1 MSYTKYLVKDL
12 GVVITGKTP
21 STKDPENFSNEIM
34 FITPSDL
41 KQGYILNTSER
52 YISQKGFSSILSNTI
67 DGWSVLVGCIG
78 SDLGNIALSN
88 RKCATNQ
95 QINSITKIK
104 PNFNP
109 LYIYYW
115 FKQKKEFL
123 MNIAGSTTTPIIN
136 KTSFENI
143 EISLP
148 DITEQNAVAKVLSCI
163 DDKIALNNKINAE
176 LEQMAKTLYEYWFVQ
191 FDFPDEKGRP
201 YKSANG
207 KMVYNEVLKREI
219 PLGWEVK
226 PLKRLIKH
234 INTGLNPRDNFTLG
248 NGNIKYITVKNITEN
263 NLLDFKN
270 CDGIDEV
277 ARDKVH
283 NRSDIKVGDILFA
296 SITPLGRCYL
306 IENEPNDWDIN
317 ESVFSIRPDIT
328 QISSEYLLM
337 CLTSEYFIK
346 KASNSSTGSIF
357 TGIRIK
363 SLEDMPTIVP
373 PQNII
378 KQFTAQLKL
387 LLKKKNICFKENIN
401 LEEIRD
407 FLLPLLMNGQVTV
420 SSEH

>member
-1 MSYTKYLVKDL
+1 MHKVILNDVIDIISGGTPKTDIEKYWNGEIGWLS
-12 GVVITGKTP
+12 VVDFNNDNRYVYSSEKSITPEGMNNS
-21 STKDPENFSNEIM
+21 STKLLNIGDVIISARGTVGALAQIGKPMCFNQSCFG
-34 FITPSDL
+34 L
-41 KQGYILNTSER
+41 RGKQGIITNDYLYYALKNYISNMRKRTQGSVFETINLLSFKLMDITIHDKVEEQSKISYILGLLDN
-52 YISQKGFSSILSNTI
+52 
-67 DGWSVLVGCIG
+67 
-78 SDLGNIALSN
+78 
-88 RKCATNQ
+88 
-95 QINSITKIK
+95 KI
-104 PNFNP
+104 
-109 LYIYYW
+109 
-115 FKQKKEFL
+115 E
-123 MNIAGSTTTPIIN
+123 
-136 KTSFENI
+136 
-143 EISLP
+143 
-148 DITEQNAVAKVLSCI
+148 
-163 DDKIALNNKINAE
+163 LNNKINNE
-176 LEQMAKTLYEYWFVQ
+176 LEQMAKTLYDYWFVQ

-270 CDGIDEV
+270 CDVIDEV

-317 ESVFSIRPDIT
+317 ESVFSIRADIT